1 MKNVSFAKASET
13 IALGPEVSPE
23 ACARKTFRTPEC
35 GPRFYWI
42 TGNNNCDCEG
52 VEKDAGMQAY
62 GISNVYRI
70 RKGGCLRIL
79 EYNILIRVV
88 SFKLRQSFII
98 HQKSL
103 SYQQHQRTFAWI
115 WLQDCRIA
123 NPDFHAKNIQIRML
137 AYV

>member
-70 RKGGCLRIL
+70 RKGGCLRII
-79 EYNILIRVV
+79 EYNILIIT
-88 SFKLRQSFII
+88 SKFLLFI
-98 HQKSL
+98 KKL
-103 SYQQHQRTFAWI
+103 SYQKHQRTFAWI

-123 NPDFHAKNIQIRML
+123 NPDFHAKNSQIRML
-137 AYV
+137 AGV